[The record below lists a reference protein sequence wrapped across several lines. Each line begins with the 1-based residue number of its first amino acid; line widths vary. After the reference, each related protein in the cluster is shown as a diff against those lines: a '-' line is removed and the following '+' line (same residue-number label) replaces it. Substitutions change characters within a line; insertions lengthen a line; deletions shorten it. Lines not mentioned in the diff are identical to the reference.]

1 MASLLAL
8 ETIVRLGLQVAN
20 VVYIQRLPRSYM
32 LPAFC
37 LITTHVLNT
46 AQASTTNK
54 LPPKQPCDKHT
65 LFTITTTAGSVKFP
79 NYPASKCSS
88 VKIMKN
94 KTISKPWKSAQWMT
108 LTGSTMTIHDWLAFN
123 NDDSSLRAKSCYV
136 TFVSSR
142 PTGSRTS
149 VTQLPVAE
157 FCACLG
163 LTWSNQNKVSLFW
176 PDSTWRPGGWW
187 W

>member
-1 MASLLAL
+1 MIGKQRETSLLAL
-8 ETIVRLGLQVAN
+8 ETIVRLGLQAKCSQNAGIGQTTLWEHLGVQPKRKYSAN

-65 LFTITTTAGSVKFP
+65 LFTITTTADSVKFP

-94 KTISKPWKSAQWMT
+94 KTI
-108 LTGSTMTIHDWLAFN
+108 
-123 NDDSSLRAKSCYV
+123 
-136 TFVSSR
+136 
-142 PTGSRTS
+142 
-149 VTQLPVAE
+149 
-157 FCACLG
+157 
-163 LTWSNQNKVSLFW
+163 
-176 PDSTWRPGGWW
+176 
-187 W
+187 